1 MWFSY
6 NVSGWINT
14 QVIKA
19 ASLEEVVENAFPE
32 SYGFAKITEEA
43 RLLIE
48 QSWQKTN
55 TSLGDSGEVTVAWD
69 GSPKIVDCGTDERI
83 GSYPYEIEIGV
94 RKGEYNHEG
103 NFVAYRRYLGG
114 LNRLS
119 DNQFHNFDFHEDAI
133 VFAQRWIN

>member
-1 MWFSY
+1 MTDI
-6 NVSGWINT
+6 INNGDYDALEALGFYGT
-14 QVIKA
+14 D
-19 ASLEEVVENAFPE
+19 AS
-32 SYGFAKITEEA
+32 
-43 RLLIE
+43 
-48 QSWQKTN
+48 
-55 TSLGDSGEVTVAWD
+55 GDSGEVTVAWD
-69 GSPKIVDCGTDERI
+69 GSPKIVGCGTDERR

-119 DNQFHNFDFHEDAI
+119 DNQYRNFDFHEDAI

>member
-1 MWFSY
+1 MTDIIDLANNCEYDALEAQGFY
-6 NVSGWINT
+6 GT
-14 QVIKA
+14 D
-19 ASLEEVVENAFPE
+19 ASLEI
-32 SYGFAKITEEA
+32 SM
-43 RLLIE
+43 
-48 QSWQKTN
+48 S
-55 TSLGDSGEVTVAWD
+55 DSGEVWD